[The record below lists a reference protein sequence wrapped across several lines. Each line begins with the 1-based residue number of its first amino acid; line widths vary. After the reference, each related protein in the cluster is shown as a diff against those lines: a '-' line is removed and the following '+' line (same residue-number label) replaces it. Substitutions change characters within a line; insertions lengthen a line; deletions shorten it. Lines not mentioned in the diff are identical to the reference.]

1 MTKNEQIRQS
11 LLETREKRKSQECK
25 VYSLKIQTNKLS
37 KKQKESLKMMFVE
50 GKWFWNHIVNF
61 TETNDLK
68 DVNTKIKK
76 VKHFDKD
83 HNEVISDFN
92 YLSSQQKLGLYKNFI
107 SNTKTLSTLKKKG
120 KKVGRI
126 RYISDLK
133 SLPLVQYGNTYKI
146 VDHNKVKIVNVGT
159 VKVQGLEQF
168 VYDKDVEY
176 ANANLVHTSSG
187 YYLKIATFK
196 KKEEYT
202 KPEKVIGIDLGIST
216 HLTTS
221 DGEKISVLVEET
233 ERLKKLQRK
242 MQKQKK
248 NSNNRNKTRLKIQKE
263 YEKMCNRREDLAN
276 KIVHDL
282 TDNQI
287 CVFQDEQLHAWSG
300 TFGKTIQ
307 HSILGR
313 VKAKL
318 MKNPNAV
325 CLNAYLP
332 TTKLCRNC
340 GKYHDL
346 SLSDRTFSCEC
357 GITEDRDIHAS
368 KNMIFFYKNNIGVG
382 RTKFKHVEIEK
393 QILEAISKSS
403 QSEKHE
409 ASTPKGRCSSHRDI
423 LNILKYIK

>member
-1 MTKNEQIRQS
+1 MAKNEKIRRAIK
-11 LLETREKRKSQECK
+11 ETREKRKSQECK

-50 GKWFWNHIVNF
+50 GKWFWNYIVSF

-68 DVNTKIKK
+68 DVDTKIKK
-76 VKHFDKD
+76 VKHFDKE
-83 HNEVISDFN
+83 HNEVISDFS
-92 YLSSQQKLGLYKNFI
+92 YLSGQQKQGLYKKFI
-107 SNTKTLSTLKKKG
+107 SNTKTLSSLKKKG
-120 KKVGRI
+120 KKVGKI
-126 RYISDLK
+126 RYVSDLK
-133 SLPLVQYGNTYKI
+133 SLPLEQYGTSHKI
-146 VDHNKVKIVNVGT
+146 VDCSRIKIAKLGT

-168 VYDKDVEY
+168 IYDKDTEY

-187 YYLKIATFK
+187 YYLKITTFK

-202 KPEKVIGIDLGIST
+202 NPEKVIGIDLGIST
-216 HLTTS
+216 HITTS
-221 DGEKISVLVEET
+221 EGQKISVLVEET

-248 NSNNRNKTRLKIQKE
+248 NSNNRYKTRLKIQKE
-263 YEKMCNRREDLAN
+263 YEKMCNRKEDLAN
-276 KIVHDL
+276 KIVHNL
-282 TDNQI
+282 TDYQI

-300 TFGKTIQ
+300 TFGKTVQ

-318 MKNPNAV
+318 MRNKNAV

-340 GKYHDL
+340 GKYHEL

-382 RTKFKHVEIEK
+382 RTKFKHVEIEN
-393 QILEAISKSS
+393 QISEAIQRTG

-409 ASTPKGRCSSHRDI
+409 ASI
-423 LNILKYIK
+423 L

>member
-1 MTKNEQIRQS
+1 MSNVEKNEKIKQS
-11 LLETREKRKSQECK
+11 LKATREKRKSQLCT
-25 VYSLKIQTNKLS
+25 VYELKINERKLTS
-37 KKQKESLKMMFVE
+37 KQLTSLKMMFVE
-50 GKWFWNHIVNF
+50 GKWFWNSIISF
-61 TETNDLK
+61 TENNNIK
-68 DVNTKIKK
+68 DYDIKEK
-76 VKHFDKD
+76 TVKHFDKD
-83 HNEVISDFN
+83 HNEIISE
-92 YLSSQQKLGLYKNFI
+92 YKHLSQQSKDGILKTFI
-107 SNTKTLSTLKKKG
+107 SNCKTLATLKKKG

-126 RYISDLK
+126 GYKKDQTTIPYK
-133 SLPLVQYGNTYKI
+133 QYGVSHKI
-146 VDHNKVKIVNVGT
+146 VGKNKFKLQKIGT
-159 VKVQGLEQF
+159 VYVHGLEQF
-168 VYDKDVEY
+168 IYDSKVEY
-176 ANANLVHTSSG
+176 ADCKLVKKPSG
-187 YYLKIATFK
+187 YYIHLTTFK

-216 HLTTS
+216 HITTS

-233 ERLKKLQRK
+233 EKLKRLQRK

-248 NSNNRNKTRLKIQKE
+248 NSNNRYKTRLKIQKE
-263 YEKMCNRREDLAN
+263 HEKMCNRKEDLAN
-276 KIVHDL
+276 KIVHSL

-287 CVFQDEQLHAWSG
+287 CIFQDEQLHAWSG

-318 MKNPNAV
+318 MRNPNAI

-368 KNMIFFYKNNIGVG
+368 KNMIFFYKNNIGMG
-382 RTKFKHVEIEK
+382 RTKFKHVEIEA
-393 QILEAISKSS
+393 QILEAISKFA
-403 QSEKHE
+403 QPEKHE
-409 ASTPKGRCSSHRDI
+409 ASI
-423 LNILKYIK
+423 L

>member
-11 LLETREKRKSQECK
+11 LLKTREKRKSQECK

-50 GKWFWNHIVNF
+50 GKWFWNYIVNF
-61 TETNDLK
+61 TETNDIK
-68 DVNTKIKK
+68 DVDLKIKS

-83 HNEVISDFN
+83 HNEIISDFN
-92 YLSSQQKLGLYKNFI
+92 YLSSQQKSGLYKNFI
-107 SNTKTLSTLKKKG
+107 SNIKTLSTLKKKG

-126 RYISDLK
+126 GYTSDLK
-133 SLPLVQYGNTYKI
+133 SLPLKQYGNTHKI

-168 VYDKDVEY
+168 IYDKDVEC
-176 ANANLVHTSSG
+176 ANANLVHKSSG
-187 YYLKIATFK
+187 YYLKITTFK
-196 KKEEYT
+196 KKEKYY

-216 HLTTS
+216 HITAS
-221 DGEKISVLVEET
+221 DGKKINVLVEET
-233 ERLKKLQRK
+233 ERLKRLQRK

-248 NSNNRNKTRLKIQKE
+248 NSNNRYKTRLKIQKE

-287 CVFQDEQLHAWSG
+287 CVFQDEQLHAWHG
-300 TFGKTIQ
+300 TFGKTVQ

-325 CLNAYLP
+325 CLNTYLP
-332 TTKLCRNC
+332 TTKLCGNC
-340 GKYHDL
+340 GKYHDM
-346 SLSDRTFSCEC
+346 SLKNRIFKCDC
-357 GITEDRDIHAS
+357 GIEEDRDIHAAQ
-368 KNMIFFYKNNIGVG
+368 NMIFFYKNNIGVG

-393 QILEAISKSS
+393 QILEAIQKSK

-409 ASTPKGRCSSHRDI
+409 AST
-423 LNILKYIK
+423 L

>member
-1 MTKNEQIRQS
+1 MAKNEQIRQS

-61 TETNDLK
+61 TETNDIK
-68 DVNTKIKK
+68 DVDLKIKS

-83 HNEVISDFN
+83 HNEIVSKFN

-107 SNTKTLSTLKKKG
+107 SNIKTLSTLKKKG

-126 RYISDLK
+126 GYISDLK
-133 SLPLVQYGNTYKI
+133 SLPLVQYGNTHKI
-146 VDHNKVKIVNVGT
+146 VDHNKIKIVNVGT
-159 VKVQGLEQF
+159 VKVQGLKQF
-168 VYDKDVEY
+168 IYDKDVEY
-176 ANANLVHTSSG
+176 ANANLIHTSSG
-187 YYLKIATFK
+187 YYLKITTFK

-202 KPEKVIGIDLGIST
+202 KPKKIIGIDLGIST
-216 HLTTS
+216 HITTS
-221 DGEKISVLVEET
+221 DGEKISVLVGET
-233 ERLKKLQRK
+233 EKLKRLQRK

-248 NSNNRNKTRLKIQKE
+248 NSNNKYKTCLKIQKE
-263 YEKMCNRREDLAN
+263 YEKMCNRKEDLAN
-276 KIVHDL
+276 KIVHSL

-300 TFGKTIQ
+300 TFGKTVQ

-340 GKYHDL
+340 GKYHNL
-346 SLSDRTFSCEC
+346 SLSDRTFKCKC

-382 RTKFKHVEIEK
+382 RTKFKHVEIDK
-393 QILEAISKSS
+393 KISEAIERSNQSK
-403 QSEKHE
+403 KHE
-409 ASTPKGRCSSHRDI
+409 ASD
-423 LNILKYIK
+423 L